1 MAHEPEF
8 LPGWPE
14 EWKKQ
19 PGDPAGWDPEQWVY
33 PQQLRGEQVATQT
46 GGLAAAVMG
55 RDEDDDDPFPTL
67 PELPGALEA
76 ASPGRRPAHLPTQS
90 SRRGNTITNDAAI
103 ARLNEARYR
112 LIDRRDKI
120 ERDKTDQWLAL
131 AQGMLAPTK
140 TGGFGES
147 LGVSAGLIRGARSD
161 KREQL
166 TDIERDLLDAEVKSQ
181 QLALSAR
188 PRLGSSDDVYHPDDA
203 AEFPDNPEKWRIIQ
217 KQTIVH
223 SDGTVEHIFTGT
235 DTGELLQVVSPQNPI
250 TVRHRDAAAVAG
262 RIEATRAQHDID
274 QGLIATIAT
283 SKLRDARAIFADIQ
297 TGGLKSGIA
306 RIGEFLNIR
315 IANDADFR
323 VIRRLIGDEVLTQ
336 LSRLTGTKTDFEYQ
350 KIESLNA
357 STEASQE
364 ANLRIL
370 DEMLGRYDRI
380 IQIGERAAIAK
391 AVNLDEDL
399 SVMRYR
405 EYRVEEEGRKELELH
420 PRVKIAPAHHN
431 DKLVD
436 QFDLDNPNNDRLI
449 EFYRTRYGWPPVD
462 PEVLSE
468 LRKKGYEG

>member
-1 MAHEPEF
+1 MATEN
-8 LPGWPE
+8 
-14 EWKKQ
+14 
-19 PGDPAGWDPEQWVY
+19 
-33 PQQLRGEQVATQT
+33 
-46 GGLAAAVMG
+46 GGLAQALTLEAILG
-55 RDEDDDDPFPTL
+55 DEDDDDPYMGA
-67 PELPGALEA
+67 PGALA
-76 ASPGRRPAHLPTQS
+76 TASSGRRPTYLPTQS
-90 SRRGNTITNDAAI
+90 TRRGNTMTSDAAI
-103 ARLNEARYR
+103 ARLEEARHR

-147 LGVSAGLIRGARSD
+147 LGVSAGLIREARSE
-161 KREQL
+161 KREL
-166 TDIERDLLDAEVKSQ
+166 MTDIERDLLDAEVKSQ
-181 QLALSAR
+181 QLSLAAR
-188 PRLGSSDDVYHPDDA
+188 PRLGSSDDVYHPDDV
-203 AEFPDNPEKWRIIQ
+203 AEWPDNPLKWRIIQ

-235 DTGELLQVVSPQNPI
+235 ADGQLLQVVSPNNPI
-250 TVRHRDAAAVAG
+250 TVRTGGAAKIAG
-262 RIEATRAQHDID
+262 QEEARRAQHDID

-283 SKLRDARAIFADIQ
+283 SKLRDARAIFAGIQ

-306 RIGEFLNIR
+306 RIGEYLNIR

-336 LSRLTGTKTDFEYQ
+336 LSRLTGTKTDFEYR

-357 STEASQE
+357 STDASQE

-380 IQIGERAAIAK
+380 IEIGERAAIAK

-405 EYRVEEEGRKELELH
+405 EYRVEDEARKELELH
-420 PRVKIAPAHHN
+420 PRVKIVPAHHN

-436 QFDLDNPNNDRLI
+436 QFDLDNPNNDKLI
-449 EFYRTRYGWPPVD
+449 EFYRNRYGWPPVD

-468 LRKKGYEG
+468 LRKKGYED